1 MGRPIA
7 RATNHEGILTVQAES
22 FPERSRLLR
31 DFLVRNGLTAAAI
44 SPLADDCSF
53 RRYFRVGRGAD
64 HYVVMDAPP
73 DLEDVLPFTSLSDLL
88 NSYGYSAPR
97 ILGRDVENGFLL
109 LDDFGDTTYTRALAD
124 GDSERDLYAL
134 ALDVL
139 VDLHHR
145 PITGISVTVPP
156 YDDAKLLAEVAL
168 FVDWYLIPGL
178 GLAISDVERE
188 RYLAAWRDCLTILR
202 QASDVLVLRDFH
214 VDNLMVIGDR
224 DGLGA
229 CGLLDFQDAVIGP
242 SSYDV
247 VSLLQDSR
255 RDIGEGLV
263 EAMLKRYFEA
273 MGPNF
278 NRPAFLR
285 SYHGFGAQRALKVFG
300 IFTRQSVLHGNHGY
314 LAHTPRLWRHTL
326 ANLAIPELRPVREW
340 IDRVVPDDMRLTPLP
355 GGGIETRCS

>member
-1 MGRPIA
+1 M
-7 RATNHEGILTVQAES
+7 TVQAEII
-22 FPERSRLLR
+22 PERSRLLR

-73 DLEDVLPFTSLSDLL
+73 DLEDVVPFATLSDLL

-97 ILGRDVENGFLL
+97 ILGRDVDNGFLL
-109 LDDFGDTTYTRALAD
+109 LDDFGDTTYTRALAA
-124 GDSERDLYAL
+124 GGNERDLYAL

-139 VDLHHR
+139 VDLRHR
-145 PITGISVTVPP
+145 SIEDVPAMVP
-156 YDDAKLLAEVAL
+156 RYDDAKLLTEAAL

-178 GLAISDVERE
+178 GLRISDVERE
-188 RYLAAWRDCLTILR
+188 RYLAAWRECLTNLR
-202 QASDVLVLRDFH
+202 EAPDCLVLRDFH
-214 VDNLMVIGDR
+214 VDNLMVVGDR

-255 RDIGEGLV
+255 RDIGADLV
-263 EAMLKRYFEA
+263 TAMLGRYFEA
-273 MGPNF
+273 MGQDID
-278 NRPAFLR
+278 RPAFMR

-300 IFTRQSVLHGNHGY
+300 IFTRQSVLYGNHGY
-314 LAHTPRLWRHTL
+314 LFHIPRLWRHTL
-326 ANLAIPELRPVREW
+326 ANLAIPELAPVRDW
-340 IDRVVPDDMRLTPLP
+340 IDRVVPVDLRLTPLP

>member
-1 MGRPIA
+1 M
-7 RATNHEGILTVQAES
+7 T
-22 FPERSRLLR
+22 
-31 DFLVRNGLTAAAI
+31 DFLVRNGLTAATI

-73 DLEDVLPFTSLSDLL
+73 DLEDVVPFAALSDLL

-97 ILGRDVENGFLL
+97 VLGKDVDNGFLL
-109 LDDFGDTTYTRALAD
+109 LDDFGDATYTRALA
-124 GDSERDLYAL
+124 GGGNERDLYAL
-134 ALDVL
+134 ALDIL

-145 PITGISVTVPP
+145 PIESVPAMVPR
-156 YDDAKLLAEVAL
+156 YDDSKLLAEAAM

-178 GLAISDVERE
+178 GLRISDVERE
-188 RYLAAWRDCLTILR
+188 RYLEAWRECLATPR
-202 QASDVLVLRDFH
+202 EASDVLVLRDYH

-255 RDIGEGLV
+255 RDIGEDLV
-263 EAMLKRYFEA
+263 AAMLDRYFEA
-273 MGPNF
+273 MGPRID
-278 NRPAFLR
+278 RPAFMR
-285 SYHGFGAQRALKVFG
+285 SFHAFGAQRALKVFG
-300 IFTRQSVLHGNHGY
+300 IFTRQSVLYGNHGY
-314 LAHTPRLWRHTL
+314 LVHTPRLWRHAL
-326 ANLAIPELRPVREW
+326 ANLEIPQLRPVRDW
-340 IDRVVPDDMRLTPLP
+340 IDQVVPDHCRLTPLP
-355 GGGIETRCS
+355 GGGIET